1 MTAVV
6 WQVLVFMVLP
16 LLGIDIGVMVWSA
29 RRDRWPR
36 R

>member
-1 MTAVV
+1 MSPIV
-6 WQVLVFMVLP
+6 WQVLLFTVLP
-16 LLGIDIGVMVWSA
+16 LLGIYTGLMVWSA